1 MWSIR
6 HDNIALTVKTLYG
19 AIIMPLSV
27 SVWDGRNIAILFA
40 AVDTFVTNAIGE
52 SMVII
57 PDADACFTFWT
68 VFVIP

>member
-6 HDNIALTVKTLYG
+6 HDNIALTVKKLYR

-27 SVWDGRNIAILFA
+27 SVWDGHNIAILFA

-57 PDADACFTFWT
+57 PDADACFPFWA

>member
-6 HDNIALTVKTLYG
+6 HDNIALTVKTLYR

-27 SVWDGRNIAILFA
+27 SVRDGYNLVILFA
-40 AVDTFVTNAIGE
+40 AVYTFITNAIGE
-52 SMVII
+52 SVVIV

-68 VFVIP
+68 VFMFS